1 MLFAV
6 LSGFL
11 IALLAPSICRLLRQW
26 SGWFFALLPLAL
38 IIYFSGFVARI
49 ANGESVLFSYRWLPA
64 LGVNLTFNLDG
75 LSLLFALL
83 ITSVGAL
90 VFIYSGSYLGRNP
103 ELGRFFAY
111 ILMFMGSM
119 LGVVLADNAIVLF
132 VFWELTSLSS
142 YFLIG
147 FEHERAAARS
157 AALQALLVTGL
168 GGLALLAGFLLL
180 GGIGGSLEISRLS
193 SNAGLIRSHELYLPI
208 LLLILAGAFT
218 KSAQTPFHFWL
229 PNAMEAPAPVSTY
242 LHSATMVK
250 AGIYLLARLSP
261 ILAGTA
267 MWEYL
272 ITPVGAVTMVVGA
285 YLALVHTD
293 MKRMLAY
300 TTVSALGLIVMMLGI
315 EVSLSTQA
323 AMVFLMAHAFYKGA
337 LFLVAGA
344 VDHETGTRDVELL
357 GGLFRTMPFVAIAAM
372 LAALS
377 SAGVPPHLG
386 FVGKELIYKVAFGK
400 GGNEFMLAAVFVAN
414 VSFVTV
420 AGIVGFRPFLGRSRE
435 FPKIPHKP
443 SPAMWLGPFVLAGLG
458 LVIGAE
464 PGLIENWLIAP
475 ATAVIEGRPVEYELK
490 LWHGFHSSL
499 LLSVLAFL
507 IGIVL
512 FFGWNKF
519 RRASSYLIS
528 SEKWG
533 PARWYSLLLD
543 GLSATARGTTK
554 MLHSGHLHIYL
565 LIIICTTIGLVA
577 TSLFRQ
583 KWSLDLWRWSNAY
596 AYELVLAALIVAAAV
611 AVVKAESLIAAVL
624 SLGVVGYGV
633 ALIFLLFSAPDL
645 AMTQFAIESLS
656 VVLLALVLF
665 RLPEIE
671 SYSKAPAKIRDALA
685 ALAFGGVMTV
695 LVLSVTSMQKE
706 ARLLSYFAA
715 HSYLDAKGHNIV
727 NVILVDFRGFDT
739 MGEITVLSVAA
750 IGVYS
755 LLKLYL
761 KKNGKH
767 GDNR

>member
-11 IALLAPSICRLLRQW
+11 VALFAPPLCRLLRQW

-38 IIYFSGFVARI
+38 IVYFAGFIARI
-49 ANGESVLFSYRWLPA
+49 SSGESIFFSYRWLPA
-64 LGVNLTFNLDG
+64 LGINLSFNLDG
-75 LSLLFALL
+75 LSLLFVLL
-83 ITSVGAL
+83 ITSIGAL

-147 FEHERAAARS
+147 FDHDRAAARE

-168 GGLALLAGFLLL
+168 GGLALLAGFLLMGQV
-180 GGIGGSLEISRLS
+180 GGTLEISRLY
-193 SNAGLIRSHELYLPI
+193 AEADPIRSHELYLPI

-250 AGIYLLARLSP
+250 AGIYLLARVSP
-261 ILAGTA
+261 ILAGTP

-272 ITPVGAVTMVVGA
+272 ITPVGTLTMLVGA

-293 MKRMLAY
+293 MKRILAY
-300 TTVSALGLIVMMLGI
+300 TTVSALGLMVMMLGI
-315 EVSLSTQA
+315 EASLSTQA
-323 AMVFLMAHAFYKGA
+323 AMVFLLAHAFYKGA

-344 VDHETGTRDVELL
+344 VDHETGTRDVEKL

-386 FVGKELIYKVAFGK
+386 FVGKELIYKVAFGE
-400 GGNEFMLAAVFVAN
+400 GGSEFMLGAVFLTN
-414 VSFVTV
+414 ISFVTI
-420 AGIVGFRPFLGRSRE
+420 AGIVGFRPFVGRRRE
-435 FPKIPHKP
+435 FPRIPHKP
-443 SPAMWLGPFVLAGLG
+443 PLALWLGPFVLAALG

-475 ATAVIEGRPVEYELK
+475 ATAVIESRPVEYELK

-499 LLSVLAFL
+499 LLSVLAFI

-512 FFGWNKF
+512 FFGWHKF
-519 RRASSYLIS
+519 RKAASYLIP

-533 PARWYSLLLD
+533 PARWYSLLLE
-543 GLSATARGTTK
+543 GLAATARGSTR
-554 MLHSGHLHIYL
+554 MVQSGHLHIYL
-565 LIIICTTIGLVA
+565 LIIVCTTIGLVA
-577 TSLFRQ
+577 TSLFNQ
-583 KWSLDLWRWSNAY
+583 KWSLELWRWSNAY
-596 AYELVLAALIVAAAV
+596 AYELVLAGVIVAATV
-611 AVVKAESLIAAVL
+611 AVVKAKSLIAAVL

-633 ALIFLLFSAPDL
+633 ALVFLLFSAPDL

-671 SYSKAPAKIRDALA
+671 HYSKTRERVRDALA
-685 ALAFGGVMTV
+685 ALALGGVMTV
-695 LVLSVTSMQKE
+695 LVLSVTAMQKE
-706 ARLLSYFAA
+706 ARLVSYFAE

-739 MGEITVLSVAA
+739 MGEITVLAVAA

-761 KKNGKH
+761 KRNGRQ
-767 GDNR
+767 GGNQ

>member
-6 LSGFL
+6 LSGFVV
-11 IALLAPSICRLLRQW
+11 ALFAPSICRLLRQW

-38 IIYFSGFVARI
+38 IIYFAGFVARI
-49 ANGESVLFSYRWLPA
+49 ANGESILFSYQWLLA
-64 LGVNLTFNLDG
+64 LGVNLSFNLDG

-119 LGVVLADNAIVLF
+119 LGLVLANNAIVLF

-168 GGLALLAGFLLL
+168 GGLALLVGFLLM
-180 GGIGGSLEISRLS
+180 GHVGGSLEISRLYAE
-193 SNAGLIRSHELYLPI
+193 AGLIRSSELYLPI

-250 AGIYLLARLSP
+250 AGIYLLARVSP
-261 ILAGTA
+261 ILAGTP

-300 TTVSALGLIVMMLGI
+300 TTVSALGLIVMMLGM

-323 AMVFLMAHAFYKGA
+323 AMVFLLAHAFYKGA

-344 VDHETGTRDVELL
+344 VDHETGTRDVEML

-386 FVGKELIYKVAFGK
+386 FVGKELIYKVAFGE
-400 GGNEFMLAAVFVAN
+400 GGNEIMLAAVFLTN
-414 VSFVTV
+414 VSFVAV

-443 SPAMWLGPFVLAGLG
+443 SMAMWLGPFVLAGLG
-458 LVIGAE
+458 LVVGAE

-475 ATAVIEGRPVEYELK
+475 ATAVIESRPVDYELK

-507 IGIVL
+507 IGIIL

-519 RRASSYLIS
+519 RKVTSYLIS

-533 PARWYSLLLD
+533 PARWYSLLLE

-554 MLHSGHLHIYL
+554 MLQSGHLHIYL

-577 TSLFRQ
+577 TSLFNQ
-583 KWSLDLWRWSNAY
+583 KWNLDLWRWSNAY
-596 AYELVLAALIVAAAV
+596 AYELVLVAVIVAATV
-611 AVVKAESLIAAVL
+611 AVVKAKSLIAAVL

-656 VVLLALVLF
+656 VVLLTLVLF

-671 SYSKAPAKIRDALA
+671 NYSKTPAKIRDALA
-685 ALAFGGVMTV
+685 AVALGGVMTV
-695 LVLSVTSMQKE
+695 LVLSVTAMQKE
-706 ARLLSYFAA
+706 ARLLTYFAE

-755 LLKLYL
+755 LLKLFL
-761 KKNGKH
+761 KKNGSQ
-767 GDNR
+767 GGSS